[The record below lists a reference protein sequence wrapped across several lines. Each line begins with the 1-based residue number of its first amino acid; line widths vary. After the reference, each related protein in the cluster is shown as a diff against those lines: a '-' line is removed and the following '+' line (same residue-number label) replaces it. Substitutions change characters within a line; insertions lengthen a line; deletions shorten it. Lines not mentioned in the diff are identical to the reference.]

1 MMGEKLNENCPDV
14 KVQFIVKDD
23 TEWEAFL
30 DGLTRTYGFDKFPNP
45 ICYTLEGDFIGDGA
59 DFLEHI
65 RKRYNKSDNYSSEL
79 TRNRTKMNE
88 EENEDRMRKMT
99 DVEPLGTKINNF
111 LEKAK
116 QKNFQ

>member
-1 MMGEKLNENCPDV
+1 MLKSWNDIEGYNFY
-14 KVQFIVKDD
+14 KVPEQSYYR
-23 TEWEAFL
+23 L
-30 DGLTRTYGFDKFPNP
+30 DDKFPNP